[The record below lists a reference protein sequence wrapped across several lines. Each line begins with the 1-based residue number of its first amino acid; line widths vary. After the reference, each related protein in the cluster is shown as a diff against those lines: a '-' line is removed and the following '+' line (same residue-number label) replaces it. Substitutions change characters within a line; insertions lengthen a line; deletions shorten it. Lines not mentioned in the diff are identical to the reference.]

1 MINYV
6 ARSRSDLKDR
16 LGLFP
21 CSCEG
26 FDSAVIVKIFGCG
39 RFTGVTINRH
49 KQFER
54 CFSSVR
60 EVLNYQL

>member
-39 RFTGVTINRH
+39 RFTGVIINRADGT
-49 KQFER
+49 R
-54 CFSSVR
+54 Y
-60 EVLNYQL
+60 L